1 MRILTIVGGVLL
13 GALLLLWLGL
23 QIKPAAFPAYPER
36 TPALETISLPEG
48 LPAPVERFYRTL
60 YGDRIPV
67 ITSAV
72 LTGRA
77 SLRPFGPFFLPS
89 RIRFVYQAGQGYR
102 HYIES
107 TLFGVP
113 IMRVNE
119 GYLDGHGRMELPV
132 IGVVEGEKID
142 QGANLGLWAETMFL
156 PTVYLTDPR
165 VRWDPVDDVTA
176 LLTVPFNDTTERYV
190 VRFDPQTGL
199 VTWTESMRYHDE
211 QSTEKVLWLTQ
222 AVDWG
227 VVNGQQMMVKG
238 AAIWMDDGKPWAFF
252 EAADMVY
259 NVDVDEY
266 IRARGF

>member
-36 TPALETISLPEG
+36 TPALETIPLPEG
-48 LPAPVERFYRTL
+48 LPAPVERFYRKL

-77 SLRPFGPFFLPS
+77 SLRPFCPFFLPS

-165 VRWDPVDDVTA
+165 VRWDPVDEVTA

-190 VRFDPQTGL
+190 VRFDPQTGAGHVDRVDAL
-199 VTWTESMRYHDE
+199 SRRAEHGKGAVVDPGGGLGRGERAADDGQGCGHLDGRR
-211 QSTEKVLWLTQ
+211 Q
-222 AVDWG
+222 AVG
-227 VVNGQQMMVKG
+227 VL
-238 AAIWMDDGKPWAFF
+238 
-252 EAADMVY
+252 
-259 NVDVDEY
+259 
-266 IRARGF
+266 